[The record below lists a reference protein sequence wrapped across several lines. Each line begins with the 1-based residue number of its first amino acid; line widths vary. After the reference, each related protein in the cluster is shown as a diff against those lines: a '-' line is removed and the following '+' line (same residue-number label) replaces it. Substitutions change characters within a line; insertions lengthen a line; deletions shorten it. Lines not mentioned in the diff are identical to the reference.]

1 MEKSH
6 RAYNIHMS
14 EKKKERFWDWLENKI
29 DKYDAEM
36 EHAKAIV
43 RLWATDAWKK
53 ATTKRINDNNHKDK
67 S

>member
-1 MEKSH
+1 
-6 RAYNIHMS
+6 MS